1 MFPIPPA
8 ITKPVTF
15 SCGAAKKGATAL
27 TASSIYSESAA
38 GWDIKTTPTVDG
50 GICSSDKPFYFSMAL
65 PEGNYRITVAF
76 GGNEESVNTVR
87 TEARRLTL
95 EGVAVKAKATVTKS
109 FDVNTRVA
117 EFNNPDGTPN
127 KVRLKSREYGN
138 LNWDNKLTIEFN
150 GTNPSFHSIEIT
162 PLVGAKAEP
171 VVYLAGDSTM
181 VDQDTDPGA
190 SWGQQLPRFF
200 LPGIVIANH
209 AESGETSA
217 SFQGELRF
225 PKVMSVI
232 KPGDYFFMQF
242 NHNDQKPGAVPLD
255 RYKEILASF
264 AAQVRAKG
272 ATPVIVT
279 AQHRRTFDA
288 SGHVTNSLADYPQA
302 ARDVAA
308 ANNIALIDL
317 TAMSKVLYEAEG
329 PEGAKHLFNGTDITH
344 FNNYG
349 AYELAR
355 CIVHGIR
362 EAKLPIAK
370 FLDPTVP
377 DFDPAKF
384 DPFEKFALPGSPN
397 GRRPGGPPLPVDDQ
411 L

>member
-1 MFPIPPA
+1 
-8 ITKPVTF
+8 
-15 SCGAAKKGATAL
+15 
-27 TASSIYSESAA
+27 
-38 GWDIKTTPTVDG
+38 
-50 GICSSDKPFYFSMAL
+50 
-65 PEGNYRITVAF
+65 
-76 GGNEESVNTVR
+76 
-87 TEARRLTL
+87 
-95 EGVAVKAKATVTKS
+95 
-109 FDVNTRVA
+109 
-117 EFNNPDGTPN
+117 
-127 KVRLKSREYGN
+127 
-138 LNWDNKLTIEFN
+138 
-150 GTNPSFHSIEIT
+150 
-162 PLVGAKAEP
+162 
-171 VVYLAGDSTM
+171 M
-181 VDQDTDPGA
+181 VDQDGDPAA

-200 LPGIVIANH
+200 LPGIVIANN

-225 PKVMSVI
+225 AKVMSVI

-255 RYKEILASF
+255 RYKQILADF

-279 AQHRRTFDA
+279 AQHRRTFDDT
-288 SGHVTNSLADYPQA
+288 GHVTNSLGDYPQA

-317 TAMSKVLYEAEG
+317 TAMSKVLYEAMG
-329 PEGAKHLFNGTDITH
+329 PEGSKHAFNGTDTTH

-355 CIVHGIR
+355 CIVHGVR

-384 DPFEKFALPGSPN
+384 DPFDTFNLPGTPRARRDPGAPPPN
-397 GRRPGGPPLPVDDQ
+397 TPEP
-411 L
+411 

>member
-1 MFPIPPA
+1 
-8 ITKPVTF
+8 VT
-15 SCGAAKKGATAL
+15 T
-27 TASSIYSESAA
+27 SSVYSESAA
-38 GWDIKTTPTVDG
+38 GWDFKSAPKVDG
-50 GICSSDKPFYFSMAL
+50 GVCSSDKPFFFSIAV
-65 PEGNYRITVAF
+65 PEGNYRVTVAF
-76 GGNEESVNTVR
+76 GGDEESVDTVR
-87 TEARRLTL
+87 AEARRLML
-95 EGVAVKAKATVTKS
+95 EKVAVKAKATVTRS
-109 FDVNTRVA
+109 FDVNVRVA

-127 KVRLKSREYGN
+127 KVRLKTREYAN

-150 GTNPSFHSIEIT
+150 GTNPSFRSIVIT

-181 VDQDTDPGA
+181 VDQDIDPAA

-200 LPGIVIANH
+200 LPGIVIANN

-225 PKVMSVI
+225 AKVMSVI

-242 NHNDQKPGAVPLD
+242 NHNDQKPGAVPLE
-255 RYKEILASF
+255 RYKQILADF

-279 AQHRRTFDA
+279 AQHRRTFDD

-308 ANNIALIDL
+308 ANHIALIDL
-317 TAMSKVLYEAEG
+317 TAMSKVLYEAMG
-329 PEGAKHLFNGTDITH
+329 PEGSKHAFNGTDITH
-344 FNNYG
+344 FDNYG

-377 DFDPAKF
+377 DFDPAKY
-384 DPFEKFALPGSPN
+384 DPFETFALPGTPRPKREPGAPPPN
-397 GRRPGGPPLPVDDQ
+397 TPEP
-411 L
+411 